1 MIAEYGEWLIV
12 ILQLLFIL
20 ECSAV
25 EYLGDFLFR

>member
-20 ECSAV
+20 EYSAV